1 VSRALIFEKVYMM
14 DDNPKIDICE
24 SYKDFLPPLWV
35 RKSVTRLIDGVPE
48 KYVNGLHSVTLTKTN
63 TDGLNHSRRRQ
74 KTISRKRKVSVIE
87 CRGLYH
93 QKWQGQ
99 QATIEL
105 FVDKIIHRWPDI
117 VLKVP
122 LVQDLLLADVLY
134 HELGHHIHKTCAP
147 EHRER
152 EDVAED
158 WQKKLGRHY
167 FHQNY
172 KWIKPFGIILKPIV
186 ALLLKIVRL
195 IQRNTKHKEMN

>member
-1 VSRALIFEKVYMM
+1 MAN
-14 DDNPKIDICE
+14 NPKIEICE
-24 SYKDFLPPLWV
+24 SYIDFLPPSWV
-35 RKSVTRLIDGVPE
+35 RRSVTRLIDGVPE
-48 KYVNGLHSVTLTKTN
+48 KYVSGLHSVALTN

-87 CRGLYH
+87 CRALYH
-93 QKWQGQ
+93 QKWQGKP
-99 QATIEL
+99 ATIEL
-105 FVDKIIHRWPDI
+105 FVDKIIHRWPVI

-167 FHQNY
+167 FRQNY
-172 KWIKPFGIILKPIV
+172 KRTGI
-186 ALLLKIVRL
+186 A
-195 IQRNTKHKEMN
+195 IQYTQGPTASAPRSNTEQLR